1 MAKTDYYIQDN
12 SDIEDKKLEAAKGLY
27 QTGNFSAALKL
38 YLDMINTSYSYKLYY
53 EIGRCYY
60 KLNNF
65 VEAEK
70 AFLQSISLEEYKN
83 PSYIF
88 LGSLYHK
95 RQEVNKAIEYW
106 ALAFSFKP
114 DDESVCLNL
123 ASAYF
128 TKNMRF
134 QSVFY
139 YKKYLKYA
147 KDKKSSYYL
156 EIKKSIDGFEKIGTE
171 FYQKAVRA
179 VAMKDNLTA
188 IKALEYAAKTY
199 PLGLDI
205 NLLLAK
211 LYFEE
216 KEFLKSVVY
225 FKQAYCIDNKSLD
238 VLQRLSS
245 ALINAGDFTTAYC
258 CLKRMLPL
266 VTNNQ
271 KEYLDIIK
279 TIKQLEDSFDG
290 LSFEGHNDWADK
302 YWEDNNYMFSLFEY
316 ENCVI
321 IDGTLAARL
330 SERIQRLKSFIN
342 PEERIIKSCFERGGA
357 SYSNGDYVKSNK
369 YFTKIMTLSGVDSSE
384 YKFAKSRIVNV

>member
-1 MAKTDYYIQDN
+1 MAHSDYYIQDN
-12 SDIEDKKLEAAKGLY
+12 SYIEEKKLEAAKGLY

-38 YLDMINTSYSYKLYY
+38 YLDMVNTSYSYKLYY

-65 VEAEK
+65 IEAEK
-70 AFLQSISLEEYKN
+70 SFLQSIALEEYKN
-83 PSYIF
+83 PSYVF
-88 LGSLYHK
+88 LGNIYHK
-95 RQEVNKAIEYW
+95 KQEVNKAIEYW
-106 ALAFSFKP
+106 SMAFSYKP
-114 DDESVCLNL
+114 NDESVCLNL

-128 TKNMRF
+128 ARSMRF

-147 KDKKSSYYL
+147 KDKKSPYYL
-156 EIKKSIDGFEKIGTE
+156 EIKKSIDSFEKISTE

-188 IKALEYAAKTY
+188 IQALDYAVKTY
-199 PLGLDI
+199 PLSLDT

-211 LYFEE
+211 LYFGE
-216 KEFLKSVVY
+216 KEYLKSIVY

-238 VLQRLSS
+238 VLQRMSS

-302 YWEDNNYMFSLFEY
+302 YWDDNNYMFSLFEY

-321 IDGTLAARL
+321 IDGTLAAKL
-330 SERIQRLKSFIN
+330 SERIQKLKSFIN
-342 PEERIIKSCFERGGA
+342 PEERIIKSCFERGGY
-357 SYSNGDYVKSNK
+357 SYANGDYVKSNK
-369 YFTKIMTLSGVDSSE
+369 YFTKIMSLSNTDSSE

>member
-1 MAKTDYYIQDN
+1 MLI
-12 SDIEDKKLEAAKGLY
+12 
-27 QTGNFSAALKL
+27 
-38 YLDMINTSYSYKLYY
+38 
-53 EIGRCYY
+53 
-60 KLNNF
+60 
-65 VEAEK
+65 
-70 AFLQSISLEEYKN
+70 LQKI
-83 PSYIF
+83 
-88 LGSLYHK
+88 
-95 RQEVNKAIEYW
+95 
-106 ALAFSFKP
+106 
-114 DDESVCLNL
+114 C
-123 ASAYF
+123 
-128 TKNMRF
+128 
-134 QSVFY
+134 VFNQF

>member
-1 MAKTDYYIQDN
+1 MAHSDYYIQDN
-12 SDIEDKKLEAAKGLY
+12 SDIEEKKLEAAKGLY

-38 YLDMINTSYSYKLYY
+38 YLDMVNTSYSYKLYY

-65 VEAEK
+65 IEAEK
-70 AFLQSISLEEYKN
+70 SFLQSIALEEYKN
-83 PSYIF
+83 PSYVF
-88 LGSLYHK
+88 LGNIYHK
-95 RQEVNKAIEYW
+95 KQEVNKAIEYW
-106 ALAFSFKP
+106 SMAFSYKP
-114 DDESVCLNL
+114 NDESVCLNL

-128 TKNMRF
+128 ARSMRF

-147 KDKKSSYYL
+147 KDKKSPYYL
-156 EIKKSIDGFEKIGTE
+156 EIKKSIDSFEKISTE

-188 IKALEYAAKTY
+188 IQALDYAVKTY
-199 PLGLDI
+199 PLSLDT

-211 LYFEE
+211 LYFGE
-216 KEFLKSVVY
+216 KEYLKSIVY

-238 VLQRLSS
+238 VLQRMSS

-321 IDGTLAARL
+321 IDGTLAAKL
-330 SERIQRLKSFIN
+330 SERIQKLKSFIN
-342 PEERIIKSCFERGGA
+342 PEERIIKSCFERGGY
-357 SYSNGDYVKSNK
+357 SYANGDYVKSNK
-369 YFTKIMTLSGVDSSE
+369 YFTKIMSLSNTDSSE

>member
-1 MAKTDYYIQDN
+1 MANSDYYIQDN

-88 LGSLYHK
+88 LGNLYHK